1 MVYGWVESSE
11 LSRTKD
17 ENEASLFMF
26 MSLWTISKVFIAF
39 GYSITGTLAPWPG
52 IKARSPAMEGQ
63 ILTTEWP
70 GKSPQTSS
78 YL

>member
-39 GYSITGTLAPWPG
+39 VTVLLGP
-52 IKARSPAMEGQ
+52 
-63 ILTTEWP
+63 
-70 GKSPQTSS
+70 
-78 YL
+78 